1 MFEHIMK
8 CRVICMLTF
17 VHLSFPAVRNGNDI
31 NVYPLADAGVL
42 RCSSSVNWKK
52 YRSAH
57 RIQIHFRM
65 CAVLIF
71 YLFNSIWINIFMATL
86 NTSLSSIFAHSFLLP
101 KLFREIYMWFLRLY
115 KKILINFVN
124 QVVWKNSNK
133 FD

>member
-17 VHLSFPAVRNGNDI
+17 VHLSFPTVRNGNDI

-86 NTSLSSIFAHSFLLP
+86 NTSLSLILVIVFYYQNYFE
-101 KLFREIYMWFLRLY
+101 KYMWFLQLY